1 MINRMTKNFI
11 ETWFNIL
18 QRKEPDFYK
27 SKEVIILI
35 REREKRLKGARSRFS
50 NKKALE
56 QWGGAS
62 GVNELRYRW
71 STAKQFLKDLSV
83 AGDN

>member
-1 MINRMTKNFI
+1 AELQHRDSKKFRLDNWSLDEFWSTIESSKVSYVEPIMINRMTKNFI

-35 REREKRLKGARSRFS
+35 REREKRLKGA
-50 NKKALE
+50 
-56 QWGGAS
+56 
-62 GVNELRYRW
+62 
-71 STAKQFLKDLSV
+71 
-83 AGDN
+83 